1 MSKKKVGRE
10 LITDIIKRVLAN
22 RDDIESDD
30 LFIHQVTSNTM
41 KATPVIDILSHM
53 EEIGTINI
61 DSVDDERLAPCI
73 EVLALVNSMIDHQL
87 TERAPN

>member
-10 LITDIIKRVLAN
+10 LITAIIKRVLAN
-22 RDDIESDD
+22 RDDIETDE

-53 EEIGTINI
+53 EDIGTMNV

-73 EVLALVNSMIDHQL
+73 EVLALVNSMIDYQL
-87 TERAPN
+87 KERSPN